1 MKTCATCLCWH
12 KTGHSPVPRRIV
24 SDTGVRVIEPGL
36 EGQCHRSSPV
46 EDFRWPLTS
55 AGDWCA
61 EHRTEPTM
69 TTLEST
75 DQIVR
80 ALDCSLRPALTPETI
95 KILETGTPGA
105 ASPAAAPC
113 EAGTEQGPAADDTGN
128 RRPKRTRTAP
138 KA

>member
-24 SDTGVRVIEPGL
+24 SDTGVRVILPGD
-36 EGQCHRSSPV
+36 EGQCHRNGPRD
-46 EDFRWPLTS
+46 DFRWPLTS

-61 EHRTEPTM
+61 EHRTEQTM

-75 DQIVR
+75 EQIVR
-80 ALDCSLRPALTPETI
+80 ALDCSLDPALTPETI

-105 ASPAAAPC
+105 ASPAATPC
-113 EAGTEQGPAADDTGN
+113 EAGTEQSPAADDTGN